1 MQKVKRKSEDA
12 AGSLKKKKFNIAKP
26 ETKGDGDEKKVFSD
40 KNKRNF
46 GDKSS
51 KFRDEKKKFGDKNKK
66 FGDKNKKFGDQN
78 KKFGDKNKKFGEK
91 KDFKGKFGKPGQG
104 KPGVDAANGE
114 KPVWSEM
121 KKEKKE
127 LRIVRRKAKAT
138 AEVFEIS
145 HKAKLLAAQI
155 QRYYT
160 SYCHAYVKPLVYFTC
175 PYEP

>member
-12 AGSLKKKKFNIAKP
+12 AGSPIKKKFKNAKP
-26 ETKGDGDEKKVFSD
+26 ELKGDGNEKKIKKLDVKTKNFEGKNRFPD
-40 KNKRNF
+40 KKTF
-46 GDKSS
+46 GDKSN
-51 KFRDEKKKFGDKNKK
+51 KFGDVNKKFGDKNKKFGDKSKKFGDKNKK
-66 FGDKNKKFGDQN
+66 FGDKNKKFGD
-78 KKFGDKNKKFGEK
+78 KKN
-91 KDFKGKFGKPGQG
+91 FKGKPGQG
-104 KPGVDAANGE
+104 KPGTDAANGE

-155 QRYYT
+155 QR
-160 SYCHAYVKPLVYFTC
+160 
-175 PYEP
+175 